1 MPSKEVA
8 LWIHIPVCHTTSRP
22 RFGALPGSR
31 ENRLTRV
38 IPYPKSYRT
47 TVLHFTQKSPGIIV
61 NLLWVV

>member
-8 LWIHIPVCHTTSRP
+8 LRIHIPVCHTSRP

-31 ENRLTRV
+31 EHRWTRV

>member
-8 LWIHIPVCHTTSRP
+8 LWIHIPACHTSRP
-22 RFGALPGSR
+22 RLGALPASR
-31 ENRLTRV
+31 EHCLTRV